1 MLSIIGSITI
11 LVIVILLLSGRL
23 TPIIPLVL
31 VPIVSALIAGFNVS
45 EIGEFFEEGI
55 GSVISVVVMFIFAIL
70 YFGIMQDVGLFDPLI
85 NKMIAI
91 SKGNIIIISIAS
103 VVIAAVAQLD
113 GSGASTFLITIPALL
128 PLYYSCAFG
137 TLQTPQYESIF
148 IAFACRR

>member
-55 GSVISVVVMFIFAIL
+55 ESVISVVGMFIFAIL
-70 YFGIMQDVGLFDPLI
+70 YFGIMQDIGLFDLLI
-85 NKMIAI
+85 NKII
-91 SKGNIIIISIAS
+91 VIFKCNIIIIIIAI
-103 VVIAAVAQLD
+103 VVIAAC
-113 GSGASTFLITIPALL
+113 IH
-128 PLYYSCAFG
+128 
-137 TLQTPQYESIF
+137 
-148 IAFACRR
+148 